1 MSNNS
6 ENVWLFFYV
15 FLILTY
21 YCHHCRFYYHYSS
34 YYSHDCYYW
43 NFYYHSSRLFQ
54 SIPMLCAIRFHHA
67 NISLGIVPAQNF
79 SFLPISLG
87 DDFPIEHPEAHWKR
101 GVDRQTHHFWVN
113 FPIDNHIN
121 PMISI
126 MTATLS
132 PRCYYQKVAF
142 PMGYTLKVAID
153 YPHFI
158 TFPSF
163 WLSWHFPWINMWAS
177 WLRDLSPQRGRHG
190 PELLGVT
197 GRGWCLRCGG
207 LRLSPGIAETKRG
220 TQEPWE
226 TCLWD
231 VCEFFTYII
240 PI

>member
-1 MSNNS
+1 
-6 ENVWLFFYV
+6 
-15 FLILTY
+15 
-21 YCHHCRFYYHYSS
+21 
-34 YYSHDCYYW
+34 
-43 NFYYHSSRLFQ
+43 
-54 SIPMLCAIRFHHA
+54 MLCAIRFHHA

-207 LRLSPGIAETKRG
+207 LRLPRASLKRSVEPRNLGRHVYEMSVSFLPTSYLYNPLIYTQLSGNLLRSYWKSPWLKS
-220 TQEPWE
+220 
-226 TCLWD
+226 LLS
-231 VCEFFTYII
+231 
-240 PI
+240 